1 MAIQLNKREKLAV
14 WAAGIMIGVFVVC
27 QWGVFPYLEAHKKWD
42 RKIEA
47 KKVTLVEM
55 QALKAEYENFKQLG
69 DHSRIRLEKRGK
81 DFTLFA
87 FLNNA
92 SDKVKIKKNLTYMK
106 PSTIEKK
113 GTPFKIDVVEMKF
126 SNVTLKQ
133 LSQYLH
139 TVETSGNQVIIK
151 RATISTS
158 SRKKGYLDVT
168 LLLETVS

>member
-14 WAAGIMIGVFVVC
+14 WAAGIMIGVFVLC
-27 QWGVFPYLEAHKKWD
+27 QWGVFPYLEVRKKWD
-42 RKIEA
+42 RQIEA

-55 QALKAEYENFKQLG
+55 QALQAEYESFKKLSDYSRTQLE
-69 DHSRIRLEKRGK
+69 RRGK

-87 FLNNA
+87 FLNDA
-92 SDKVKIKKNLTYMK
+92 SDKVKIKSNVTYMK

-113 GTPFKIDVVEMKF
+113 GIPFKIDVVEMKF
-126 SNVTLKQ
+126 SNITLKQ

-139 TVETSGNQVIIK
+139 AVEKSRNQVIIK

-158 SRKKGYLDVT
+158 TREKGFLDVT
-168 LLLETVS
+168 LLMETVR

>member
-14 WAAGIMIGVFVVC
+14 WTAGITIGLFVFFE
-27 QWGVFPYLEAHKKWD
+27 WGVSPYLEARQRWA
-42 RKIEA
+42 RQIEA

-55 QALKAEYENFKQLG
+55 QALKAEYENFKQLSE
-69 DHSRIRLEKRGK
+69 HSRIRLERRGK

-87 FLNNA
+87 FLNDA
-92 SDKVKIKKNLTYMK
+92 SDKVKIKENLTYMK

-113 GTPFKIDVVEMKF
+113 GIPFKIEVVEMKF
-126 SNVTLKQ
+126 SNITLVQ

-139 TVETSGNQVIIK
+139 AVEKSGNQVTIK

-158 SRKKGYLDVT
+158 TRKKGYLDVT
-168 LLLETVS
+168 LLMETIG